1 MPYMQL
7 AQSHS
12 ARYDLLAVNLTV
24 AVITAVLLAA
34 VGSSVKVVQLLEAA
48 EVAGIEIDLAV
59 GVAVNPGVLTAGVA
73 IFFAMMAAVLCTAHN
88 RLMNHELIGRMV
100 SVISWIATGITLV
113 FFTATLILT
122 SLTLAAQV
130 GL

>member
-1 MPYMQL
+1 MHR
-7 AQSHS
+7 A
-12 ARYDLLAVNLTV
+12 
-24 AVITAVLLAA
+24 
-34 VGSSVKVVQLLEAA
+34 
-48 EVAGIEIDLAV
+48 
-59 GVAVNPGVLTAGVA
+59 
-73 IFFAMMAAVLCTAHN
+73 N